1 MAQMKLVWWSAA
13 LSVLSAVTVSA
24 AVGAGAE
31 VWLGMAA
38 PLVAVSASWVL
49 AARTY
54 HAHPERLTS
63 VMASGFAGKL
73 VLFGAYFWLALGVL
87 HVRPVPFAVS
97 FTAYFIALYAAE
109 AVCLQRLFA
118 ERMRAA

>member
-1 MAQMKLVWWSAA
+1 MKPVWWMAGACIASALAASAA
-13 LSVLSAVTVSA
+13 LGA
-24 AVGAGAE
+24 APE
-31 VWLGMAA
+31 VWLGMIA
-38 PLVAVSASWVL
+38 PLAAVSGSWIA

-54 HAHPERLTS
+54 DKHPERLTS
-63 VMASGFAGKL
+63 MMMTAFAGKL

-87 HVRPVPFAVS
+87 RVRPQPFALS
-97 FTAYFIALYAAE
+97 FAVYFIALYAVE